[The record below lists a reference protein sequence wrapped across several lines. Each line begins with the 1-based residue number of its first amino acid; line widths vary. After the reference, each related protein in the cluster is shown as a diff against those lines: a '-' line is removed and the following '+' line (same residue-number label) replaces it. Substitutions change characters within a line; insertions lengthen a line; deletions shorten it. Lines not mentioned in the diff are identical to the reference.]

1 MNDGDIMVNMDANMR
16 MRMSDWCARLRNVE
30 RSSSS
35 RRNMIIWSHCQHCQH
50 FCVKK
55 SKIGE
60 SCLKFGKYSDGGFR
74 EESIIL
80 AYYLRTRHQKPFLS
94 KWKFDCLTMSEHGN
108 VFWGIWLFREF
119 RSKSIEI
126 TASWRDAEQLEACYY
141 TMTRQ
146 AMCWKSW
153 NLIIKSMNHKCSN
166 FYQAMAKFFDSIY
179 KACWK
184 ITPKSPWRGL
194 IDHSHVVVNY
204 LKLCQRTFF
213 GVSQGVKKKR
223 S

>member
-1 MNDGDIMVNMDANMR
+1 
-16 MRMSDWCARLRNVE
+16 
-30 RSSSS
+30 
-35 RRNMIIWSHCQHCQH
+35 MIIWSHCQHCQH
-50 FCVKK
+50 FCAASKRAKLVKAA
-55 SKIGE
+55 SNFANILTAAFE
-60 SCLKFGKYSDGGFR
+60 RRASYSHIIFGPDIKNPS
-74 EESIIL
+74 
-80 AYYLRTRHQKPFLS
+80 RHQKPFLS
-94 KWKFDCLTMSEHGN
+94 KWKFDCLTMSERGN

-153 NLIIKSMNHKCSN
+153 NLIMNHKCSN
-166 FYQAMAKFFDSIY
+166 FYQSMKFFDSIY

-213 GVSQGVKKKR
+213 WVSQGVKKKR
-223 S
+223 G

>member
-1 MNDGDIMVNMDANMR
+1 MVKMAINVK
-16 MRMSDWCARLRNVE
+16 MRMSNLMCETEECWKKLKLPKKHDNLVALPTLPTLLC
-30 RSSSS
+30 
-35 RRNMIIWSHCQHCQH
+35 
-50 FCVKK
+50 CVKK

-60 SCLKFGKYSDGGFR
+60 SCLKFCKYSDGGFR

-94 KWKFDCLTMSEHGN
+94 NWKFDCLTMSERGN

-153 NLIIKSMNHKCSN
+153 NLIIKSMNHKQWPS
-166 FYQAMAKFFDSIY
+166 FLTVFIKRAEKLPQ
-179 KACWK
+179 KAHAEA
-184 ITPKSPWRGL
+184 I
-194 IDHSHVVVNY
+194 
-204 LKLCQRTFF
+204 
-213 GVSQGVKKKR
+213 
-223 S
+223 